1 MATKR
6 ILKIF
11 PSLFPLI
18 LLSLVACAPQG
29 AVNSESPTKQKP
41 LPTIDFSDYK
51 TPTLVPVTP
60 QGEVQEI
67 GLNIRGWT

>member
-1 MATKR
+1 MSTKR

-11 PSLFPLI
+11 PTLFPLF

-29 AVNSESPTKQKP
+29 PVNSESPAKQP
-41 LPTIDFSDYK
+41 LPTVYFSAYT